1 MESNEGY
8 YQKLRYEDEDAEE
21 EESNGQSSGS
31 SEYESSSSEEEDDDL
46 GDLHDFTL
54 WNPTTHDEKR
64 FYHMVM
70 KYKHN
75 VNNIDEDMDM
85 EQVLQVEWNGFIKEY
100 KSEKEI
106 HHGIELVAKRFD
118 KLFQSLDW

>member
-1 MESNEGY
+1 MESNDGY
-8 YQKLRYEDEDAEE
+8 YQKLRYEDEDDEE
-21 EESNGQSSGS
+21 ETNGQSNES
-31 SEYESSSSEEEDDDL
+31 SECESSLSEEDDDDL
-46 GDLHDFTL
+46 GDLHHDLTL

-64 FYHMVM
+64 FYHMIM

-85 EQVLQVEWNGFIKEY
+85 EQVLQVEWSRFIKEY
-100 KSEKEI
+100 KSEKES
-106 HHGIELVAKRFD
+106 HHGVELVAKRFD